1 MTEGAEALRKAA
13 HPGGAQAPSAMETE
27 QRGRRLHGWRGGA
40 EDDGA
45 GEGRPREG
53 RSDRWGVGRLW
64 EGRMSIPRMTTQ
76 EQMAAV
82 GGRRRGVAGSG
93 REMKT

>member
-1 MTEGAEALRKAA
+1 MDGEGALRTTVQ
-13 HPGGAQAPSAMETE
+13 G
-27 QRGRRLHGWRGGA
+27 RGGH
-40 EDDGA
+40 G
-45 GEGRPREG
+45 EG